1 MKVLQFKLA
10 LILALALVVL
20 YPIIA
25 PLVFAIVFGYLGR
38 PLHKRLAEKIGAG
51 TSAAAVTT
59 LVLLIILFPVAAT
72 VKSLVASAGSIA
84 DFATKIIG
92 KLAIVFEGTALS
104 FDINS
109 MSPAIQAGIE
119 ASGTLFISLPILVLN
134 LFIML
139 LALFELLKNWD
150 SIEKY
155 ITRLA
160 RKPKHRK
167 IVKNINSLM
176 IGIIDGYFGTA
187 ILFGALSYPLFLIL
201 GIELATFNAILVSV
215 TTLIPMVGSWVMFAI
230 LAVYSYL
237 VGNSMVAIVLA
248 IAGVIFGV
256 AQIIVTPILTQRRSP
271 VHPALLLLGFIGG
284 PMAFGVAGII
294 LGPVIIGSL
303 KIVLDSFK
311 SE

>member
-271 VHPALLLLGFIGG
+271 VHP
-284 PMAFGVAGII
+284 
-294 LGPVIIGSL
+294 
-303 KIVLDSFK
+303 
-311 SE
+311 